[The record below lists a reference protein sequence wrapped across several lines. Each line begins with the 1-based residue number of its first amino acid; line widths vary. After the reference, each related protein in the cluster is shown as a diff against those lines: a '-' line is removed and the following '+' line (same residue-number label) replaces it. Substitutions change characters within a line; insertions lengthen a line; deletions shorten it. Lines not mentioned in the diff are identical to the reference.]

1 MFFNFYTNAELAY
14 FSQVLPPSD
23 VNTFMESL
31 SRARQSVFTADCWR
45 SFIII
50 TIGAVLLMLY
60 RAKKL
65 KAVPLVGL
73 LVVLCLVDLWQVNKR
88 YLNDAMFKPRKE
100 RQQIRPLTPA
110 DQQILAD
117 PSLYYRVLNLNGNVF
132 NENETSYYHKSVGG
146 YHAAK
151 LRRYQELIE
160 AYISPQQQAVRQAIG
175 DTNGDLTQVNGD
187 SLWNVLNMLNAKYFL
202 LANVQEPEKSF
213 QVQNPY
219 AMGNAWFVDKVSYVD
234 NANQE
239 LDGLKD
245 ADLRRVAVV
254 DKQFQTV
261 LGEAA
266 VQDSTAVVELTAYE
280 PNELKY
286 NVKSN
291 QGGVLV
297 FSEIFYPGWEAT
309 VDGQP
314 VDLGRV
320 DYVLRALRI
329 EPGQHE
335 VVMSFFPKTLD
346 TTETFAYVALGI
358 LALLIVV
365 LIVLAFIRKPSKGQS

>member
-1 MFFNFYTNAELAY
+1 M
-14 FSQVLPPSD
+14 
-23 VNTFMESL
+23 
-31 SRARQSVFTADCWR
+31 
-45 SFIII
+45 
-50 TIGAVLLMLY
+50 
-60 RAKKL
+60 
-65 KAVPLVGL
+65 
-73 LVVLCLVDLWQVNKR
+73 
-88 YLNDAMFKPRKE
+88 
-100 RQQIRPLTPA
+100 
-110 DQQILAD
+110 AD
-117 PSLYYRVLNLNGNVF
+117 PTLYYRVLNLNGNVF

-160 AYISPQQQAVRQAIG
+160 AYISPQQQAVRQTIG

-187 SLWNVLNMLNAKYFL
+187 SLWNVLNMLNTKYFL
-202 LANVQEPEKSF
+202 LANTQEPEKSF
-213 QVQNPY
+213 QVQNPC
-219 AMGNAWFVDKVSYVD
+219 AMGNAWYVDKVSYVD

-245 ADLRRVAVV
+245 TDLRRVAVV
-254 DKQFQTV
+254 DKQFQTL

-266 VQDSTAVVELTAYE
+266 VQDSTAVVELTSYE

-291 QGGVLV
+291 QGGVIV

-314 VDLGRV
+314 VELGRA
-320 DYVLRALRI
+320 DYVLRALRV

-335 VVMSFFPKTLD
+335 IVMSFFPKTLN
-346 TTETFAYVALGI
+346 TTETLAYVALAI
-358 LALLIVV
+358 LALLIIG
-365 LIVLAFIRKPSKGQS
+365 LIVLAFKRNKK